1 MISDLLRFNWGAFSL
16 SSGIKVSSGLLV
28 MLILTQITGEAW
40 LATAL
45 VAMFAW
51 MANFPGSLKDRTVGL
66 ISFAVSASVITILH
80 GFIKTS
86 VWPNT
91 FAIMVFGF
99 LGTIALFWGMRAF
112 MIGFSLIC
120 WAIYG
125 PLMVAT
131 TSVSN
136 CLIAILAGTIVVIL
150 LNAIGDALEKKQY
163 LEKEDVAPESTG
175 TTDPPLPVSYLIG
188 YAFIVAV
195 VLGLTTYFGWV
206 ELKTDPSLM
215 AGGAFFVI
223 GFDIRKTWVAGIGRV
238 LGLIGGSLLGLL
250 IANLLGPGTILDLVM
265 IIACGLSFAAA
276 GVHPGGWMFFFMV
289 FVAIGWHGM
298 DAATFNLTVAER
310 FYGELIGIAIA
321 MTAILCIRWWD
332 KNRLID
338 S

>member
-1 MISDLLRFNWGAFSL
+1 MISDLLRCNWGAFNL
-16 SSGIKVSSGLLV
+16 SAGIKVSSGLLA
-28 MLILTQITGEAW
+28 MLILTHITGESW
-40 LATAL
+40 LSTAL

-51 MANFPGSLKDRTVGL
+51 MANFPGSLKERTLGL
-66 ISFAVSASVITILH
+66 ISFAVGAAGITIINGL
-80 GFIKTS
+80 IKTS

-99 LGTIALFWGMRAF
+99 LGTIALVWGMRAF

-131 TSVSN
+131 TSVGN
-136 CLIAILAGTIVVIL
+136 CLLAILVGTIVVIL
-150 LNAIGDALEKKQY
+150 LNAIGDVLEKKKD
-163 LEKEDVAPESTG
+163 LEKEERAAESTAP
-175 TTDPPLPVSYLIG
+175 TDPPLPVSYLMG
-188 YAFIVAV
+188 YAIIVAC
-195 VLGLTTYFGWV
+195 VLGFTTYFGWV
-206 ELKTDPSLM
+206 VLETDPSLM

-223 GFDIRKTWVAGIGRV
+223 GFEIRKTWVAGIGRV

-250 IANLLGPGTILDLVM
+250 IAIMLGPGTMLDLVM
-265 IIACGLSFAAA
+265 IVACGLSFAAA

-310 FYGELIGIAIA
+310 FYGELVGIAAA
-321 MTAILCIRWWD
+321 MAAILFIRWWD
-332 KNRLID
+332 RNRVINQ
-338 S
+338 